1 MKNILLIGGAGYV
14 GCQLTRKLINQNY
27 NVIVYDLFLYDPNVL
42 LDLNKHPNLKLIK
55 GDIRNI
61 NYLENFLENIDV
73 VIHLACIS
81 NDPSYELNPNLG
93 KDINYSCFP
102 KLLEKLKNFNI
113 KMFIYASSSSVYGI
127 KKENIVTENMS
138 TEPLTDYSL
147 YKLKCEE
154 LLFNESAKY
163 IKTVLRPATVCGYS
177 ERQRLDVIVNILTNH
192 AFFNKKIIV
201 YGGNQLRPNIH
212 IDDMC
217 RAYLSIIENKDFV
230 NNEIFNVGFE
240 NHSVNELALLVKK
253 TCSEVEIITE
263 KVLDERSYKISS
275 EKILKKINFRTKKS
289 VEDAIKDL
297 VLAFSNKKLVNTFL
311 DDKFYNIKIIQK
323 KINDLIND

>member
-73 VIHLACIS
+73 IIHLACIS

-201 YGGNQLRPNIH
+201 HGGNQLRPNIH

-217 RAYLSIIENKDFV
+217 SAYLSIIENKDFV

-253 TCSEVEIITE
+253 TCSEVEIIIE
-263 KVLDERSYKISS
+263 KVLDQRSYKISS
-275 EKILKKINFRTKKS
+275 EKILKKINFRTRKS

-323 KINDLIND
+323 KINQLIND

>member
-154 LLFNESAKY
+154 LLFNDSAKY

-201 YGGNQLRPNIH
+201 HGGNQLRPNIH

-217 RAYLSIIENKDFV
+217 SAYLSIIENKDFV
-230 NNEIFNVGFE
+230 NNEIFNIGFE

-253 TCSEVEIITE
+253 TCSEVEIIIE

-275 EKILKKINFRTKKS
+275 EKILKKINFKTKKS
-289 VEDAIKDL
+289 VEDAVKDL

>member
-201 YGGNQLRPNIH
+201 HGGNQLRPNIH

-263 KVLDERSYKISS
+263 KVLDERSYKIS
-275 EKILKKINFRTKKS
+275 
-289 VEDAIKDL
+289 
-297 VLAFSNKKLVNTFL
+297 
-311 DDKFYNIKIIQK
+311 
-323 KINDLIND
+323 

>member
-27 NVIVYDLFLYDPNVL
+27 NVIVYDLFLYDPKVL

-73 VIHLACIS
+73 IIHLACIS

-201 YGGNQLRPNIH
+201 HGGNQLRPNIH

-217 RAYLSIIENKDFV
+217 SAYLSIIENKDFV

-253 TCSEVEIITE
+253 TCSEVEIVIE

-275 EKILKKINFRTKKS
+275 EKILKKINFRTRKS

-323 KINDLIND
+323 KINQLIND

>member
-42 LDLNKHPNLKLIK
+42 VDLNKHPNLKLIK

-73 VIHLACIS
+73 IIHLACIS

-102 KLLEKLKNFNI
+102 KLLGKLKNFNI

-201 YGGNQLRPNIH
+201 HGGNQLRPNIH

-217 RAYLSIIENKDFV
+217 SAYLSIIENKDFV

-253 TCSEVEIITE
+253 TCSEVEIIIE

-275 EKILKKINFRTKKS
+275 EKILKKINFRTRKS

-323 KINDLIND
+323 KINQLIND

>member
-42 LDLNKHPNLKLIK
+42 VDLNKHPNLKLIK

-73 VIHLACIS
+73 IIHLACIS

-201 YGGNQLRPNIH
+201 HGGNQLRPNIH

-217 RAYLSIIENKDFV
+217 SAYLSIIENKDFV

-253 TCSEVEIITE
+253 TCSEVEIVIE

-275 EKILKKINFRTKKS
+275 EKILKKINFRTIKS

-323 KINDLIND
+323 KINQLIND

>member
-1 MKNILLIGGAGYV
+1 MKNILLLGGAGYV

-73 VIHLACIS
+73 IIHLACIS

-127 KKENIVTENMS
+127 KKQNIVNENMS

-147 YKLKCEE
+147 YKLKCED

-201 YGGNQLRPNIH
+201 HGGNQLRPNIH

-217 RAYLSIIENKDFV
+217 SAYLSIIENKDFV

-253 TCSEVEIITE
+253 TCSEVEIIIE
-263 KVLDERSYKISS
+263 KVLDQRSYKISS
-275 EKILKKINFRTKKS
+275 EKILKKINFRTRKS

-323 KINDLIND
+323 KINQLIND

>member
-1 MKNILLIGGAGYV
+1 
-14 GCQLTRKLINQNY
+14 
-27 NVIVYDLFLYDPNVL
+27 
-42 LDLNKHPNLKLIK
+42 
-55 GDIRNI
+55 
-61 NYLENFLENIDV
+61 
-73 VIHLACIS
+73 LACIS

-201 YGGNQLRPNIH
+201 HGGNQLRPNIH

-217 RAYLSIIENKDFV
+217 SAYLSIIENKDFV

-253 TCSEVEIITE
+253 TCSEVEIVIE

-275 EKILKKINFRTKKS
+275 EKILKKINFRTRKS

-323 KINDLIND
+323 KINQLIND

>member
-201 YGGNQLRPNIH
+201 HGGNQLRPNIH

>member
-253 TCSEVEIITE
+253 TCSEVEIIVE

>member
-42 LDLNKHPNLKLIK
+42 VDLNKHPNLKLIK

-73 VIHLACIS
+73 IIHLACIS

-127 KKENIVTENMS
+127 KKENIVNECNS
-138 TEPLTDYSL
+138 IHNYISECIQNYYS
-147 YKLKCEE
+147 
-154 LLFNESAKY
+154 
-163 IKTVLRPATVCGYS
+163 
-177 ERQRLDVIVNILTNH
+177 D
-192 AFFNKKIIV
+192 
-201 YGGNQLRPNIH
+201 
-212 IDDMC
+212 
-217 RAYLSIIENKDFV
+217 
-230 NNEIFNVGFE
+230 
-240 NHSVNELALLVKK
+240 
-253 TCSEVEIITE
+253 
-263 KVLDERSYKISS
+263 
-275 EKILKKINFRTKKS
+275 
-289 VEDAIKDL
+289 
-297 VLAFSNKKLVNTFL
+297 
-311 DDKFYNIKIIQK
+311 
-323 KINDLIND
+323 